1 VNLLNMDTQNLLLKR
16 PVRIKVI
23 VTSRWKEEVQEQL
36 QNQLNQMDTQ
46 IQQVEMQGQSM
57 ITNMQTQN
65 PQQVAQIQAQLNQK
79 KNELLQQKNQLLNQL
94 NQVQTLELDK
104 EVDQGQM
111 DSFFTV
117 TPGENLIQKMQVE
130 IVLRD
135 GVVEE
140 IRGQI

>member
-1 VNLLNMDTQNLLLKR
+1 MDTQNLLLKR

-23 VTSRWKEEVQEQL
+23 VTPRWKEEVQEQL
-36 QNQLNQMDTQ
+36 QNQLNQMDGQ
-46 IQQVEMQGQSM
+46 IQQVEVQGQSM
-57 ITNMQTQN
+57 ITNMQNQN
-65 PQQVAQIQAQLNQK
+65 PQQVSQIQGQLNQK

-94 NQVQTLELDK
+94 NQVQTLELDR

-111 DSFFTV
+111 DSFFTI

>member
-1 VNLLNMDTQNLLLKR
+1 MDTQNLLLKR

-23 VTSRWKEEVQEQL
+23 VTPRWKEEVQEQL
-36 QNQLNQMDTQ
+36 QNQLNQMDGQ
-46 IQQVEMQGQSM
+46 IQQVEVQGQSM
-57 ITNMQTQN
+57 ITNMQNQN
-65 PQQVAQIQAQLNQK
+65 PQQIPQIQAQLNQK
-79 KNELLQQKNQLLNQL
+79 KNELLQQKNQFLNQL
-94 NQVQTLELDK
+94 SQVQTLELDK

-111 DSFFTV
+111 DSFFTI